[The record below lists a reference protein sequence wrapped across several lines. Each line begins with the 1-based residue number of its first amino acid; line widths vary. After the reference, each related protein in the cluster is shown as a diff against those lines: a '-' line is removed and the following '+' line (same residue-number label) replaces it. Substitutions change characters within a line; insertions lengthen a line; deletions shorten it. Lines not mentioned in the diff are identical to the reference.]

1 MRPLKLKIAG
11 LNSFVEEQ
19 IIDFEVL
26 TEKGLFGIF
35 GPTGSGKSTII
46 DAITLSMYGKIPRNS
61 KDFINTQSTSM
72 SLTYQF
78 EIGVDGARKRYIV
91 ERNVKR
97 DAKSGGYKT
106 TLARLREIGES
117 GERVLAEKDRE
128 VQQKIV
134 D

>member
-19 IIDFEVL
+19 IIDFELL

-97 DAKSGGYKT
+97 DAKSGG
-106 TLARLREIGES
+106 G
-117 GERVLAEKDRE
+117 
-128 VQQKIV
+128 
-134 D
+134 